1 MSDGQDMLARIK
13 SRSQR
18 PKVAR
23 DTSLISSAQDSQ
35 AFEAVA
41 MELSPP
47 AADEP
52 AHLQEPPKVTAEKPG
67 VETPSLEDQLAQLIQ
82 VAPRRNIRLEENLD
96 KEIERFVQDQDL
108 TIDTLLEAC
117 YLILQEDSELQA
129 RVVSQASE
137 RLAERKE
144 AGKLRRIYS
153 QMQKLKG

>member
-1 MSDGQDMLARIK
+1 M
-13 SRSQR
+13 
-18 PKVAR
+18 
-23 DTSLISSAQDSQ
+23 
-35 AFEAVA
+35 
-41 MELSPP
+41 
-47 AADEP
+47 
-52 AHLQEPPKVTAEKPG
+52 
-67 VETPSLEDQLAQLIQ
+67 EDQLGQLIQ

-129 RVVSQASE
+129 RVVSQALE

>member
-18 PKVAR
+18 PKIAR
-23 DTSLISSAQDSQ
+23 DTSLAPSAQDSQ
-35 AFEAVA
+35 AFELVA
-41 MELSPP
+41 MEPSIR
-47 AADEP
+47 AADEL
-52 AHLQEPPKVTAEKPG
+52 AHLQEPPKVAAEKPE
-67 VETPSLEDQLAQLIQ
+67 VEAPSLEDQLAQLIQ

-96 KEIERFVQDQDL
+96 KEIERFAQDQDL
-108 TIDTLLEAC
+108 TIETLLEAC
-117 YLILQEDSELQA
+117 YLILQEDSELKA

>member
-23 DTSLISSAQDSQ
+23 DTSLTSPVQASQ
-35 AFEAVA
+35 ALEAVA
-41 MELSPP
+41 MESSIR
-47 AADEP
+47 AVDEP
-52 AHLQEPPKVTAEKPG
+52 AHLQESLKEIDEKPW

>member
-23 DTSLISSAQDSQ
+23 DTSLTSPAQGSQ
-35 AFEAVA
+35 AVDSVE
-41 MELSPP
+41 MELSPAV
-47 AADEP
+47 AAEP
-52 AHLQEPPKVTAEKPG
+52 VHLQKPPKATAGLSG
-67 VETPSLEDQLAQLIQ
+67 VETPSLEDQLTQLIQ

-108 TIDTLLEAC
+108 TIETLLEAC
-117 YLILQEDSELQA
+117 YLILQEDSELKT

-153 QMQKLKG
+153 QMQKLRG